1 MKLKRHSLKSKAPIM
16 NVDKAKKR
24 IEKQVKKGFKGYPL
38 LSIEYFGTSLDYA
51 SEVVL
56 TFTLENNAESQEQR
70 FISKGNAREDETIQ
84 SVIVKTI
91 ERTNVN
97 TVTEVTNISLITQ

>member
-1 MKLKRHSLKSKAPIM
+1 M

-38 LSIEYFGTSLDYA
+38 ISIEYFGKSIDYA
-51 SEVVL
+51 SEVVV
-56 TFTLENNAESQEQR
+56 TFTLEENDEPQEQR

-91 ERTNVN
+91 ERTNAN
-97 TVTEVTNISLITQ
+97 TVAEIANTSLL

>member
-1 MKLKRHSLKSKAPIM
+1 M

-38 LSIEYFGTSLDYA
+38 ISIEYFGKSIDYA
-51 SEVVL
+51 SEVVV
-56 TFTLENNAESQEQR
+56 TFTLEENAEPQEQR

-91 ERTNVN
+91 ERTNAN
-97 TVTEVTNISLITQ
+97 TVAEIANTSLL

>member
-1 MKLKRHSLKSKAPIM
+1 M

-38 LSIEYFGTSLDYA
+38 ISLAYFGKTADCA
-51 SEVVL
+51 TEVVV
-56 TFTLENNAESQEQR
+56 TFTSEQGVEPQMQKFESK
-70 FISKGNAREDETIQ
+70 SDARDDETIQ

-91 ERTNVN
+91 ERTNAN
-97 TVTEVTNISLITQ
+97 TVTEIEGVALIS